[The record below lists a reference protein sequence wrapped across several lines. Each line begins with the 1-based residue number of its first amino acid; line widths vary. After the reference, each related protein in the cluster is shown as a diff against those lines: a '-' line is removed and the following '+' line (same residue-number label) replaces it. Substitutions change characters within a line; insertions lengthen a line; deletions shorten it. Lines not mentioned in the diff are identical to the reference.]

1 MSDTILE
8 KVDRRQQLLDVAEG
22 LFAQKGYEAVSIR
35 DLAKEA
41 KVNIAMVSYYFGS
54 KEKLFE
60 ALIESKIPRTRER
73 LETLASS
80 DLNPW
85 EKLAQTVDLYTDKFF
100 AGRAFHKVVMRE
112 MSLQQRPEHVKLITG
127 YMAHNMELI
136 RGFIVEGQEKG
147 MFRYVDVELT
157 IATIF
162 GSLSTIINNGSLM
175 CAMMKEEINDLIYSE
190 QFKARFK
197 NHLKALLQAHLV
209 ISNQP

>member
-85 EKLAQTVDLYTDKFF
+85 ENWRRQWTCTQTNFL
-100 AGRAFHKVVMRE
+100 
-112 MSLQQRPEHVKLITG
+112 PEGPFTRL
-127 YMAHNMELI
+127 
-136 RGFIVEGQEKG
+136 
-147 MFRYVDVELT
+147 
-157 IATIF
+157 
-162 GSLSTIINNGSLM
+162 
-175 CAMMKEEINDLIYSE
+175 
-190 QFKARFK
+190 
-197 NHLKALLQAHLV
+197 
-209 ISNQP
+209 